1 MIYTRVIVIGGGF
14 AGINCVQTLSKAN
27 LDILLIDKKNHHL
40 FQPLLYQVASAAL
53 SPADIATPLREIFAN
68 QKNTTVIMGTIES
81 IDKKNKEVVL
91 VNGDHIP
98 YDYLVVAAG
107 ARHSYFGNDK
117 WEPLAPGLKTI
128 TDALKIRERILISF
142 EKGER
147 MDSIHEAEK
156 YLNFVII
163 GGGPTGVEM
172 AGAVAEIAH
181 QTMFK
186 NFRRIN
192 PEKSKIYL
200 IEGAPRVLPPFPEK
214 LSARAKRD
222 LEKMGVRVITGQLVT
237 NITEEGAQ
245 VGEDFIAARNVIWA
259 AGNQASP
266 LLKTLDVPLDR
277 QGRAMVEP
285 DLSIPKHPEIFV
297 VGDAA
302 CTIGKDGNPL
312 PAVAPTAIQ
321 QGRYVGRI
329 IRRQVP
335 KEKRRPFKYF
345 DKGGI
350 ATIGKNK
357 AVGFFRGMHF
367 KGIFAW
373 LIWGFIHIFYLVSY
387 RSQFAVMLDWV
398 FHYMTGLR
406 GARLIHKNI
415 DDELPNLN
423 NVNSAR
429 ELDKTP
435 ECH

>member
-1 MIYTRVIVIGGGF
+1 MIYTRVVIVGGGF
-14 AGINCVQTLSKAN
+14 AGLNCALTLKKAN
-27 LDILLIDKKNHHL
+27 LDVLLIDQKNHHL

-53 SPADIATPLREIFAN
+53 SPADIATPLREIFST
-68 QKNTTVIMGTIES
+68 QTNTTVIMGTVAS
-81 IDKKNKEVVL
+81 IDKKKKEIL
-91 VNGDHIP
+91 LINGDHVP
-98 YDYLVVAAG
+98 YDYLVIGAG
-107 ARHSYFGNDK
+107 ARHSYFGNDQ

-142 EKGER
+142 EKAER

-172 AGAVAEIAH
+172 AGAIAEIAH
-181 QTMFK
+181 HTMFK

-200 IEGAPRVLPPFPEK
+200 VEGAPRVLPPFPEK
-214 LSARAKRD
+214 LSKRAHKD
-222 LEKMGVRVITGQLVT
+222 LEKMGVRVITGEMVT

-245 VGEDFIAARNVIWA
+245 VGEDFIAARNIIWA

-266 LLKTLDVPLDR
+266 LLKTLDTPLDR
-277 QGRAMVEP
+277 QGRAEVEK
-285 DLSIPKHPEIFV
+285 DLSIPGHPEIFV
-297 VGDAA
+297 IGDAA
-302 CTIGKDGNPL
+302 CALGKNGKPL
-312 PAVAPTAIQ
+312 PAIAPTAIQ
-321 QGRYVGRI
+321 QGRYVGKI
-329 IRRQVP
+329 IRRQIP
-335 KEKRRPFKYF
+335 KERRRPFKYF
-345 DKGGI
+345 DKGSL

-357 AVGFFRGMHF
+357 AVGYFRGLYF
-367 KGIFAW
+367 KGVLAW

-415 DDELPNLN
+415 DDELPKHDRKNHEENCL
-423 NVNSAR
+423 
-429 ELDKTP
+429 
-435 ECH
+435 